1 MLAGRELDMRS
12 EIPVPRFE
20 SQTIDRAVSIGY
32 GLAIADVDGDGRPD
46 ILLADQSEI
55 VWYRNG
61 DWTRFVMARNLTER
75 DNVAIAA
82 RELADGRLAVA
93 VGAQWNPGETSDPAR
108 SGSVHYLIPPD
119 DPTQLWEAVALP
131 HEPTVHRMRWVRTA
145 EGRYSL
151 VVVPLHGRG
160 NRDGRGAG
168 VRVLAY
174 QLPDDPRSRWDIV
187 LLDSTMN
194 LTHNFDV
201 VEDAAGARIYLGGRQ
216 GVKRIT
222 SRAGRWPESAAEPI
236 EGVGRSPG
244 EIRHGR
250 LGDRR
255 FLATIEAMHGEEVAV
270 YMLGRESPDR
280 QLLDDTFREG
290 HALATGDLL
299 GLGRD
304 QIVAGWRT
312 PNADGKVGIKL
323 FVPLDESGR
332 SWTEYSVDE
341 DGMACEDL
349 VLADLDGNGKLDI
362 IAAGRATNNLKI
374 YWNRTA
380 AGE

>member
-1 MLAGRELDMRS
+1 
-12 EIPVPRFE
+12 
-20 SQTIDRAVSIGY
+20 
-32 GLAIADVDGDGRPD
+32 
-46 ILLADQSEI
+46 
-55 VWYRNG
+55 
-61 DWTRFVMARNLTER
+61 
-75 DNVAIAA
+75 
-82 RELADGRLAVA
+82 
-93 VGAQWNPGETSDPAR
+93 
-108 SGSVHYLIPPD
+108 
-119 DPTQLWEAVALP
+119 
-131 HEPTVHRMRWVRTA
+131 
-145 EGRYSL
+145 
-151 VVVPLHGRG
+151 
-160 NRDGRGAG
+160 

-250 LGDRR
+250 LGDRP